1 MEYKADS
8 DEVKDF
14 KSIQEATHYRLC
26 ESIHKLTE
34 QVEQQLER
42 IESKLERLI
51 QDRGEELN

>member
-8 DEVKDF
+8 GDVKDF
-14 KSIQEATHYRLC
+14 KSLQETTHYRLC

-34 QVEQQLER
+34 RVEQRLES